1 MKLYNESDLRIL
13 IEKTKHSF
21 TFFIVFL
28 SLSII
33 SILSFI
39 LCSFYEIRLLF
50 QIVGSIVTVLFVGLT
65 IYFLDRNLFFKRI
78 ATEYLN
84 ILNEEG
90 DELNIQVID
99 IKKRTI
105 TLSDKSTVYEI
116 TGLSNKK
123 SKTYYLSSLFEP
135 ILEINKNYRIITAFN
150 YVKEYY
156 EED

>member
-21 TFFIVFL
+21 TLFVVFL
-28 SLSII
+28 LLSII

-39 LCSFYEIRLLF
+39 FCSFYEMRLLF

-99 IKKRTI
+99 IKKRIT

-116 TGLSNKK
+116 TGLNDKK
-123 SKTYYLSSLFEP
+123 SKIYYLSSLFEP
-135 ILEINKNYRIITAFN
+135 SLEVNKNYRIRTAFN